1 MSRGAVTLTFFII
14 CWLFMSTLVVPPIF
28 RLFNRIEPWVMG
40 MPFVQFW
47 VLFVILA
54 ISIVLIV
61 WYKVEEKRGE
71 L

>member
-1 MSRGAVTLTFFII
+1 MSRGAVTITFFII
-14 CWLFMSTLVVPPIF
+14 CWLLLSTLVVPPIF
-28 RLFNRIEPWVMG
+28 RLFNRIEPWVLG

-47 VLFVILA
+47 MLFVILV
-54 ISIVLIV
+54 ISILLIV